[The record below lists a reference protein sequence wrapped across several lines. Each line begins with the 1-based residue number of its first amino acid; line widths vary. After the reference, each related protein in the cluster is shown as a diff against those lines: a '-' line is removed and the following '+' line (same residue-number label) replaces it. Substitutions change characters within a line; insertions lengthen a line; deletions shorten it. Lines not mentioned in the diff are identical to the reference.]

1 MKVYLQNSHLKYKDS
16 VLNFIGFKM
25 IPFEGKTDLYLN
37 KYRRYDDDKMIIL
50 YSKRDGILQNID
62 DSVIDNYFTY
72 ICDTESVDD

>member
-37 KYRRYDDDKMIIL
+37 KYRRYDNNEMIIL
-50 YSKRDGILQNID
+50 YSKRDGILQNIND
-62 DSVIDNYFTY
+62 NTIDKHFTHVY
-72 ICDTESVDD
+72 DTRSIL